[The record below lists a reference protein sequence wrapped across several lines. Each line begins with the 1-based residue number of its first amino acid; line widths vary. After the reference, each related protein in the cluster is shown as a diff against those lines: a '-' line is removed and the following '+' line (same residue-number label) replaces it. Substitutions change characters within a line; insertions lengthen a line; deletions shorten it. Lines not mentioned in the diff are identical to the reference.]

1 MYGELTAAEIDALL
15 RRHRY
20 GRVGFTL
27 DDETYVIPINYGYD
41 GACLFGQAPTGSKG
55 QMPGGTKI
63 AGMRQHPHVAFEVD
77 EIQDPAHWRSVL
89 LHGRFRE
96 LHGRAEKQAAFERII
111 AQADGGERSEVS
123 WAWISIISWCLPSR
137 SPSGTGALSS
147 GKPTACGRCPK
158 GLCRPWPAQIEWAG
172 NR

>member
-77 EIQDPAHWRSVL
+77 EIQDRAHWRSVL

-123 WAWISIISWCLPSR
+123 WALDLDHLVVFTIEITQRHGRFEQREAYSLRPVSKGPLPPLAS
-137 SPSGTGALSS
+137 TD
-147 GKPTACGRCPK
+147 
-158 GLCRPWPAQIEWAG
+158 
-172 NR
+172 